1 MSSEDR
7 SFVTFRSLCP
17 FLWNEH
23 NVLCFHLKG
32 RISST
37 HTDILQYKELRWDPM
52 WSRRQFKASI
62 TSCHILGSS
71 CTIIRYFKNT
81 RSILTSSYCV
91 TLRVEALP
99 RRVVVLIE
107 LLRFVGAMWTFRSR
121 SLVKD
126 QITKINIFS
135 ISCFLLRKISYFI

>member
-1 MSSEDR
+1 
-7 SFVTFRSLCP
+7 
-17 FLWNEH
+17 
-23 NVLCFHLKG
+23 
-32 RISST
+32 
-37 HTDILQYKELRWDPM
+37 M

-99 RRVVVLIE
+99 KRVVVLIE

-135 ISCFLLRKISYFI
+135 ISCFLLRKISVTTFNFVSMVSEQKIKQRTRKTTRVF